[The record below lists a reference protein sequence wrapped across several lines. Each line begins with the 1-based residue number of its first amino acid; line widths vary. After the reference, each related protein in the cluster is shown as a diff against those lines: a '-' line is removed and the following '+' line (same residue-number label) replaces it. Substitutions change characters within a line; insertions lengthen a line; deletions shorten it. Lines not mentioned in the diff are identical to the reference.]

1 MLNGCSLH
9 PDYELTLKPTSGY
22 MLRAYSMRTMK
33 KRESITRE
41 EVTFHTSFPDSSN
54 SGIFVPQQ
62 ETGTEYNDIPRETT
76 ITPAQWKAKVEA
88 GEWFI
93 YAESKVAY
101 NAENGIY
108 ELRVKKI
115 HCKPLLRQR
124 NFKRLATPLQ
134 PPRTPLH
141 TPYENPPNM
150 GFSKS
155 NFIFPKSNFTIH
167 RTPTG
172 AAERKFIRI
181 LTRHFDCAPRM
192 KCVAHLQFPRNSCRR
207 FDSSLTAQGANPGT
221 GDSGGKA
228 TGAMPPFRRTD
239 KTGIYAANPAK
250 NPVAGLRRGNAF
262 RPS

>member
-1 MLNGCSLH
+1 MAGYIHDVARFFEVLNGCSLH

-93 YAESKVAY
+93 YAEPKVAY
-101 NAENGIY
+101 NAENSIY
-108 ELRVKKI
+108 ELCVKKTP
-115 HCKPLLRQR
+115 CKFRQR

-134 PPRTPLH
+134 PPRTPLVH
-141 TPYENPPNM
+141 PLRKSPKY
-150 GFSKS
+150 GFSQ
-155 NFIFPKSNFTIH
+155 I
-167 RTPTG
+167 
-172 AAERKFIRI
+172 
-181 LTRHFDCAPRM
+181 
-192 KCVAHLQFPRNSCRR
+192 
-207 FDSSLTAQGANPGT
+207 
-221 GDSGGKA
+221 
-228 TGAMPPFRRTD
+228 
-239 KTGIYAANPAK
+239 
-250 NPVAGLRRGNAF
+250 
-262 RPS
+262 